1 MRYLSAAAV
10 AAAALVTATPALA
23 QDGGAPR
30 ATVYGGVSAGYED
43 LEVDVPGDSGGP
55 IFGGIVG
62 VDFPTSGNV
71 VLGVEGNFHLGTN
84 AIDSD
89 YGVAGR
95 VGYRFPSG
103 GVAYVRGGYQW
114 VNVDV
119 GKLAGVGDIDDDS
132 IGVSDTVDDY
142 LVGVG
147 GEFPLSNSRLRLRV
161 GIDTI
166 SFDTVRPT
174 VALVASF

>member
-1 MRYLSAAAV
+1 MRSISAAGIALASLL
-10 AAAALVTATPALA
+10 AAAPAMAQTSGPATVYAGASAGYHDLQVDAPGD
-23 QDGGAPR
+23 DGGA
-30 ATVYGGVSAGYED
+30 
-43 LEVDVPGDSGGP
+43 

-62 VDFPTSGNV
+62 VDLPSSSNV
-71 VLGVEGNFHLGTN
+71 VLGVEGNFHLGTG

-103 GVAYVRGGYQW
+103 GLAYARIGYQW

-119 GKLAGVGDIDDDS
+119 GRLAGVSGIDDDTLD
-132 IGVSDTVDDY
+132 ISDTVDDY

-161 GIDTI
+161 GVDTV
-166 SFDTVRPT
+166 SFDTIRPT
-174 VALVASF
+174 AALVMDF